1 VRGLLR
7 QTVTNR
13 TLALAVAA
21 AILVVDQLTKW
32 WALNVLDDGPI
43 SIIGDFLVL
52 RLVRNPGAAFNS
64 LQGSG
69 VLIAVLAIAIVL
81 VLVRV
86 SGSAEHR
93 HEAVVFG
100 LILGGAAGNLVD
112 RIFRAD
118 GFLNGEVVDWV
129 DLWLIP
135 TFNVAD
141 ASLTVGAAIA
151 ILVTV
156 LPKQQA

>member
-1 VRGLLR
+1 M
-7 QTVTNR
+7 TNR
-13 TLALAVAA
+13 SLALAVAA
-21 AILVVDQLTKW
+21 AVLVADQLTKW
-32 WALNVLDDGPI
+32 WALNALDDGPI

-69 VLIAVLAIAIVL
+69 VLIAVLAIAVVL

-93 HEAVVFG
+93 HEAIVFG
-100 LILGGAAGNLVD
+100 LILGGAAGNLAD

-118 GFLNGEVVDWV
+118 GFLNGEVVDWI
-129 DLWLIP
+129 DLWFIP

-141 ASLTVGAAIA
+141 ASLTIGAAIA
-151 ILVTV
+151 LLVTV
-156 LPKQQA
+156 LPKPKA

>member
-1 VRGLLR
+1 MNPRLI
-7 QTVTNR
+7 
-13 TLALAVAA
+13 AVAVGA
-21 AILVVDQLTKW
+21 VVLVADQLTKW
-32 WALNVLDDGPI
+32 WALSVDMPI
-43 SIIGDFLVL
+43 SLIGDFLVL

-69 VLIAVLAIAIVL
+69 VLIAVLAIAVVL

-93 HEAVVFG
+93 REAIVFG
-100 LILGGAAGNLVD
+100 LILGGAVGNLAD

-118 GFLNGEVVDWV
+118 GFLDGKVIDWV
-129 DLWLIP
+129 DLWFIP

-141 ASLTVGAAIA
+141 ASLTIGATLAV
-151 ILVTV
+151 LVAFVTK
-156 LPKQQA
+156 PDA